1 MEKGFIY
8 LIIIELIVLAIVVG
22 TRLLFND
29 LGARKIKRILNYI
42 DKRAHNDK
50 DVSNRIQECINAIKQ
65 STVNN

>member
-8 LIIIELIVLAIVVG
+8 LIIIELIVLAIIVG
-22 TRLLFND
+22 TRLLFNY
-29 LGARKIKRILNYI
+29 LEARKIKRILNYI